1 MTTTNFCKRM
11 TVSMKIALDK
21 YAKRLEA
28 EELIIH
34 KDGTITLLCKEGYI
48 CERYT
53 PTAKELY
60 K

>member
-1 MTTTNFCKRM
+1 MQLTKFGRHSKEYISSVWN
-11 TVSMKIALDK
+11 

-28 EELIIH
+28 ETITIH
-34 KDGTITLLCKEGYI
+34 KDGTIDLFCSDGCI
-48 CERYT
+48 CENYR